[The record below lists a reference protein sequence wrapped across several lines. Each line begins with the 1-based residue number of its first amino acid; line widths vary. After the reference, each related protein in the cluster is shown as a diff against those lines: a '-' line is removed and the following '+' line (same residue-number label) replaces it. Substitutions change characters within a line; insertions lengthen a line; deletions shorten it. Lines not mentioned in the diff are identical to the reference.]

1 MGIIRMFSTE
11 KAKGTKHYVKT
22 QKVYEIV
29 RTVIYFAISL
39 SLVAAGYIQT
49 GTKANLL
56 TIVGVLGCLPACKSA
71 TEAILFL
78 QFSSCSDETAD
89 LVEANRCGVRTMYDC
104 VFTTYKKCFNVSCL
118 SVRNNTVCGY
128 AEDPKLNIQ
137 EFYNHIGA
145 VMRLDGLGEV
155 TCKIF
160 TDRDKYLTRL
170 EQMSHLEMDE
180 ERTLLVTATL
190 QSVML

>member
-1 MGIIRMFSTE
+1 MGIMRMFSTE

-22 QKVYEIV
+22 QKVYEIL

-49 GTKANLL
+49 QTKANLL

-78 QFSSCSDETAD
+78 RFHSCSDETAD
-89 LVEANRCGVRTMYDC
+89 LVEANRCGVLTMYDC
-104 VFTTYKKCFNVSCL
+104 VFTTYKKCYNISCL
-118 SVRNNTVCGY
+118 SVRNNNICGY
-128 AEDPKLNIQ
+128 TEDPKMNIE
-137 EFYNHIGA
+137 EFYDHISD
-145 VMRLDGLGEV
+145 VMRLDGLKEV

-170 EQMSHLEMDE
+170 EQMSHLELDE
-180 ERTLLVTATL
+180 DRTRIVTATL
-190 QSVML
+190 KSVML

>member
-1 MGIIRMFSTE
+1 MGIIRLFSTE

-49 GTKANLL
+49 ETKANLL

-78 QFSSCSDETAD
+78 RFSSCSDETAD
-89 LVEANRCGVRTMYDC
+89 LVEANRCGVRTLYDC

-128 AEDPKLNIQ
+128 AEDPKLNIE

-145 VMRLDGLGEV
+145 VMRLDGLREV
-155 TCKIF
+155 TVKVF

-170 EQMSHLEMDE
+170 EQMSHLEIDE

-190 QSVML
+190 KSVML

>member
-1 MGIIRMFSTE
+1 MGIIRLFSAE

-56 TIVGVLGCLPACKSA
+56 TIIGVLGCLPACKSA
-71 TEAILFL
+71 TETILFL
-78 QFSSCSDETAD
+78 RFSSCSDETAD

-118 SVRNNTVCGY
+118 SVRNNTICGY
-128 AEDPKLNIQ
+128 AEDPTLNIQ

-145 VMRLDGLGEV
+145 VMRLDGLKDV
-155 TCKIF
+155 TCKVF
-160 TDRDKYLTRL
+160 TDRDKYLARL
-170 EQMSHLEMDE
+170 EQMSQLELDQDK
-180 ERTLLVTATL
+180 TLLVTATL
-190 QSVML
+190 KSVML